1 MNNNNFPNAPEKDRL
16 TFFTRAMKAQRATL
30 LASIP
35 EAMRICRTAGN
46 RGVALNADG
55 QAGLYRLVETWGGL
69 HAGLLYLEGT
79 PFQIMEGALNQ
90 IYTLLKQRKFDDPL
104 GMAVYVEMNYMMR
117 ALIQGDWFE

>member
-16 TFFTRAMKAQRATL
+16 AFFNRAMKEQRATL

-35 EAMRICRTAGN
+35 EAMRVCRTADN
-46 RGVALNADG
+46 RSVTLNADG
-55 QAGLYRLVETWGGL
+55 QTGLYRLVETWGGL
-69 HAGLLYLEGT
+69 QAGLLYLEGT

-90 IYTLLKQRKFDDPL
+90 IYSLLKQRKFDDPL
-104 GMAVYVEMNYMMR
+104 GMAVYVEMNYMIR